1 MNAEQKRA
9 WLAVG
14 SMIACLIGYVALLP
28 FLGPYP
34 ARAAFALFAVNGF
47 APLIGRKEKPDE
59 RDAGIARRATL
70 AGGMASYLAFVLG
83 CMGVWFVAF
92 AWHRQDQVSVHLLA
106 HITFLGGIVFYFV
119 RSLTILV
126 LYRRHVEADHV

>member
-14 SMIACLIGYVALLP
+14 SMVACLIGYVALLP

-34 ARAAFALFAVNGF
+34 ATAAFALFGVNGF
-47 APLIGRKEKPDE
+47 AGLIGRKEKPDE
-59 RDAGIARRATL
+59 RDVSIARRATL

-92 AWHRQDQVSVHLLA
+92 AWHRQEQVSVHLFPTISIA
-106 HITFLGGIVFYFV
+106 GGIILYFV
-119 RSLTILV
+119 RSLVILV
-126 LYRRHVEADHV
+126 LYRRHMEADHV